1 MEDSEDSIA
10 CFKKAVDEFRTHT
23 ADYFNLEGDFAFPS
37 LVRYR
42 CSAFSTTENQIRKP
56 IAIQE
61 THSFCAY
68 GKPNIPH
75 LRHLTI
81 TANFNEYGFPENS
94 VGTTV
99 GDGILNE
106 RGFNFAI
113 NVPPNVAKNFLELM
127 RSGQQRIKN
136 SGGSEKPN
144 IRMGFDL
151 YNIKA
156 NHQKRP
162 IFDVRGMYICEDGSG
177 DLVICCNIVSPLGWG
192 TLHRAYSRGRRPKDR
207 GAW

>member
-1 MEDSEDSIA
+1 MVVEDSQDSIA
-10 CFKKAVDEFRTHT
+10 CFNKAVDEFRTHT
-23 ADYFNLEGDFAFPS
+23 TDYFNLEGNFAFPS

-42 CSAFSTTENQIRKP
+42 VSAVPTTEKQVRKP

-68 GKPNIPH
+68 GKANIPH

-127 RSGQQRIKN
+127 RSGQQRTKD
-136 SGGSEKPN
+136 SGSSEKPN
-144 IRMGFDL
+144 IRIGFDL
-151 YNIKA
+151 YNIRI

-162 IFDVRGMYICEDGSG
+162 SFDVGGVYICEDGSR
-177 DLVICCNIVSPLGWG
+177 DS
-192 TLHRAYSRGRRPKDR
+192 
-207 GAW
+207 